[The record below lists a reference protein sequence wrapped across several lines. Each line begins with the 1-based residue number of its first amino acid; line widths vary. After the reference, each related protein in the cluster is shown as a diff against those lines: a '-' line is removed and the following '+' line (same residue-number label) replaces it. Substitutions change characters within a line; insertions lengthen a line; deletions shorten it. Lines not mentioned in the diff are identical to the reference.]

1 MQRTLIHDG
10 QDHERVNRRAARTR
24 SRIRIM
30 IFALFTMC
38 LIAIAQERSLAPPV
52 HDGMVKLSGLT
63 LDYVNRSEKL
73 SAALE
78 KLQKSYDEL
87 VSDG

>member
-1 MQRTLIHDG
+1 MQRNLIHDG
-10 QDHERVNRRAARTR
+10 QSHERVNRRAARTR
-24 SRIRIM
+24 GRIRIM
-30 IFALFTMC
+30 MVTLFAMC

-52 HDGMVKLSGLT
+52 HDGMVKLSDMA
-63 LDYVNRSEKL
+63 LDYVNQSEKL
-73 SAALE
+73 STALE